1 MQKWFKRKRVIW
13 LSLATIVA
21 LLLIE
26 GFVARPAHEVTT
38 PGATSLRT
46 TALQTS
52 VTYYSYPLPASQ
64 SIEEV
69 RCTLFRL
76 RSGYTPRCTP
86 DAASAY
92 LPTVAQSPNTLYL
105 LWVGCVDWHGAG
117 DVIKWQGYNVEFL
130 PSGRKL
136 IIHCYVAEPWITF
149 HQRVFGSVALI
160 PATLLL
166 VPTDSM
172 GPGPIQIV
180 EDDRQEHLVGDRSYE
195 SPLGSATIS

>member
-1 MQKWFKRKRVIW
+1 MRKWFTRKRVIW

-21 LLLIE
+21 LLLID

-38 PGATSLRT
+38 PGAMSLKT
-46 TALQTS
+46 TAVPTN

-64 SIEEV
+64 SIEDV
-69 RCTLFRL
+69 RCHLWRA
-76 RSGYTPRCTP
+76 RNGDTPPCTP

-92 LPTVAQSPNTLYL
+92 LPSAVQSPNTLYL

-117 DVIKWQGYNVEFL
+117 DIIKWQGYNVEFL

-149 HQRVFGSVALI
+149 HQRVFGVAALI

-166 VPTDSM
+166 VATDSM
-172 GPGPIQIV
+172 GSGPIQIV
-180 EDDRQEHLVGDRSYE
+180 EDDRQEHLVGDRSIE
-195 SPLGSATIS
+195 SPLGSAVIS